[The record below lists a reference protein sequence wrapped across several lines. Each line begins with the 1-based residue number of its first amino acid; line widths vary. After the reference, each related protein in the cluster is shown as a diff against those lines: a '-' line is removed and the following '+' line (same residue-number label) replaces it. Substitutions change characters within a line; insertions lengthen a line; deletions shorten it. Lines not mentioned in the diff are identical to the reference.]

1 MKLKDIKTPI
11 SSIHGIGP
19 QQEKFLAKLNIF
31 TVSDLLSFYPKSYD
45 DRTEKISISDFEKHK
60 KVHAICAVQ
69 AHQWFGYGKMK
80 TLKLIINDGT
90 GSASLICFN
99 RNFYEKSLPVGSIIC
114 VTGTFEVKFGQI
126 QSTSFE
132 ITKLSDSASL
142 SDFKNTPLPDSAVIP
157 VYKLTEGLTQ
167 KNIRKAVSNAIFQY
181 AKLLE
186 NELPEEIIIKRH
198 LLQKKDAIKAIHN
211 PISLKNAEDARYS
224 LIFEELFN
232 FQSVILE
239 RTFKHKGFIPQL
251 SIDYSSD
258 SSENNRIKNNFDLNE
273 FEKNLSPL
281 QKKLIERLPFK
292 LTEDQMFAIFQMNNE
307 IDRGYKERSKI
318 LSDNIV
324 LKQPFTMSR
333 LLQGDVGSGKTL
345 VSFFVAL
352 RVINWKGQCALM
364 APTEILA
371 KQHAEN
377 AANLLSPLGIKIAY
391 LTGNVK
397 QKGRNMLLSE
407 LKNGNIDFIIGTH
420 ALFSKQ
426 IVYNDLQL
434 AIIDEQHRFGVV
446 QRESIIAKGRTV
458 SDKNI
463 NLEPHL
469 LMMSATPIPQS
480 LALTVFGDLDI
491 SVIKSMP
498 EGRLPVK
505 THLIKEE
512 NEWKAFE
519 AVRSELKRGHQ
530 AYFVYPAIDSE
541 DFNTELKSAEIEFQ
555 KLKNEIFSEFKCGLI
570 HSKLPQEEQEET
582 LKKFSNNQIQVLLA
596 TTVIEV
602 GLDVPSATCIVIE
615 QADRF
620 GLAQLHQLRGRVGRG
635 KLQSYC
641 FLIYSDKITKTGIER
656 MKILYE
662 TTDGFII
669 ANNDLKLR
677 GPGEITGTV
686 QAGLLSLGLSD
697 IVRDKEILLKAR
709 EDAIIFMQNK
719 LEQNKGTSNAFTKTS

>member
-132 ITKLSDSASL
+132 ITKLSDSAPL
-142 SDFKNTPLPDSAVIP
+142 SDFKNTPLPDSAVLP

-251 SIDYSSD
+251 SIDYSSE

>member
-132 ITKLSDSASL
+132 ITKLSDSAPL
-142 SDFKNTPLPDSAVIP
+142 SDFKNTPLPDSAVLP

-273 FEKNLSPL
+273 FENNLSPL

-426 IVYNDLQL
+426 IIYNDLQL

-719 LEQNKGTSNAFTKTS
+719 LEQNKGTSKAFTKTS

>member
-142 SDFKNTPLPDSAVIP
+142 SDFKNTPLPDSAVLP

-273 FEKNLSPL
+273 FENNLSPL

-318 LSDNIV
+318 LSDNII

>member
-142 SDFKNTPLPDSAVIP
+142 SDFKNTPLPDSAVLP

-239 RTFKHKGFIPQL
+239 RTFKHKGFIPHL
-251 SIDYSSD
+251 SIDYSSE

-318 LSDNIV
+318 LSDNII

-426 IVYNDLQL
+426 IIYNDLQL

>member
-273 FEKNLSPL
+273 FENNLSPL

-318 LSDNIV
+318 LNDNII

>member
-45 DRTEKISISDFEKHK
+45 DRTEKISISDFEKYK

-142 SDFKNTPLPDSAVIP
+142 SDFKNTPLPDSAVLP

-251 SIDYSSD
+251 SIDYSSE

-273 FEKNLSPL
+273 FENNLSPL

-426 IVYNDLQL
+426 IIYNDLQL

-719 LEQNKGTSNAFTKTS
+719 LEQNKSTSNAFTKTS

>member
-132 ITKLSDSASL
+132 ITKLSDSAPL

-426 IVYNDLQL
+426 IIYNDLQL

-719 LEQNKGTSNAFTKTS
+719 LGQNKGTSNAFTKTS

>member
-132 ITKLSDSASL
+132 ITKLSDSAPL

-258 SSENNRIKNNFDLNE
+258 SSENNKIKNNFDLNE
-273 FEKNLSPL
+273 FENNLSPL

-318 LSDNIV
+318 LSDNII

-426 IVYNDLQL
+426 IIYNDLQL

-719 LEQNKGTSNAFTKTS
+719 LGQNKGTSNAFTKTS